1 MRTTIFSFFVFCM
14 ICGICSCNTEDIYTV
29 SKQPE
34 IQNEL
39 AYIAKIESRAL
50 SNLSVSRD
58 SRSESGAADTLTE
71 VAIEDLLFLVEELD
85 TILSKYQDLC
95 IANPDIASL
104 PEDTLK
110 MMLLDKEIFCDQI
123 YGKVSSECSSMCNQ
137 ILVDGNPVPTKV
149 IANSN
154 TSFNEKVA
162 VQTLS
167 TALEMNV
174 LGPSSL
180 EVKVKKSCEDQL
192 EFNKKDCCWVY
203 LSKSALAILIGVAL
217 SEATAGGSVIGMV
230 VEVGQETYDLANC
243 MKYAQMEYEL
253 CKEREKNINQP
264 RQ

>member
-110 MMLLDKEIFCDQI
+110 I
-123 YGKVSSECSSMCNQ
+123 
-137 ILVDGNPVPTKV
+137 P
-149 IANSN
+149 
-154 TSFNEKVA
+154 
-162 VQTLS
+162 
-167 TALEMNV
+167 
-174 LGPSSL
+174 
-180 EVKVKKSCEDQL
+180 
-192 EFNKKDCCWVY
+192 
-203 LSKSALAILIGVAL
+203 
-217 SEATAGGSVIGMV
+217 
-230 VEVGQETYDLANC
+230 
-243 MKYAQMEYEL
+243 
-253 CKEREKNINQP
+253 
-264 RQ
+264 